1 MTQVFVIEGPGN
13 GARPENA
20 TAEGNLKT
28 LENRDWQGVLSVSK
42 YTEKGREKKVTDKLC
57 DRDAGQAKDEG

>member
-13 GARPENA
+13 GARSENA
-20 TAEGNLKT
+20 TAEGNLNA

-42 YTEKGREKKVTDKLC
+42 YTEKGREKITDKLC
-57 DRDAGQAKDEG
+57 DRDAGQAEDEG